1 MDKNELYRLL
11 VTKEAEF
18 EKAKQKRAI
27 KTILAFAIVFFL
39 LLCLDEKPSGIEY
52 VWAAF
57 VAIIMAVIHL
67 LVNAPIFHYLVLQ
80 GEAERK
86 YLEELRRQLSEL

>member
-1 MDKNELYRLL
+1 MNKNELYRLIAE
-11 VTKEAEF
+11 KDAEF
-18 EKAKQKRAI
+18 EKAKEKRTI
-27 KTILAFAIVFFL
+27 KTILAFAVVFFL
-39 LLCLDEKPSGIEY
+39 ILCWVEDPSGIEF
-52 VWAAF
+52 VWAAIL
-57 VAIIMAVIHL
+57 AIVMAVIHL

>member
-11 VTKEAEF
+11 VTKDAEF

-27 KTILAFAIVFFL
+27 KTILAFALVFFL
-39 LLCLDEKPSGIEY
+39 ILCWVENPSGIEY
-52 VWAAF
+52 VWAAI
-57 VAIIMAVIHL
+57 VAIIMAAIHL
-67 LVNAPIFHYLVLQ
+67 VVNAPIFHYLVLK